1 MKIKHIFVFYT
12 LLLVSCGGG
21 GGGGSDSDPVNPGPV
36 PFSITF
42 GLTSF
47 SVNEDEVYEGS
58 IAATANE
65 TVTFSYSITTEPSNG
80 RINLTSGGAFS
91 YRPST
96 DYFGSDQFQYSVT
109 AVEKNV
115 TRTATV
121 NVTVNSVNDAPILT
135 ITNFDKSN
143 EFVFPGE
150 EILVDVDISDVDSD
164 LSSLTFS
171 ANSLYGDPT
180 VSLNTDKNQISI
192 DPSNIFQ
199 GGLVD
204 VNVILSDGESQ
215 TEKLITFWNLKKIDT
230 IYDENL
236 NYTFFGNGDSNS
248 RLFNYVFLIDGV
260 DDSADKSNVR
270 NGIRDWL
277 DFINDSDIKYFIDSF
292 FNLHIIELNDEDNP
306 VKVQTGATIKEDNDF
321 DSLSGDELDDFY
333 ENIFEPAG
341 CSYRDDNI
349 YCFNDNFVSEVEDFI
364 TSSGFQGTNN
374 ISVITGVEGR
384 GTACTSCSTP
394 INIQD
399 YFIGSNAPEEVYV
412 RALFLTLKHEFG
424 HTFND
429 LGDEYIDDYWDPEEN
444 LGGSINCLSASDYY
458 DDLKEFDVDEDGTFD
473 DDELTEILRSGLNFD
488 WPCFWV
494 DGRPNTTSED
504 QPEDIKW
511 KHLFENPE
519 NIPGYHD
526 EQATNGIGM
535 FTGTY
540 YGIDYTYRPSFE
552 NVMNGSTGD
561 GYSEWW
567 WSANKTSG
575 TSWDKVGIEA
585 FVIQTLKYQGLHDL
599 NPVFSSSGASIN
611 LGLVIPNDVFDIVWY
626 INGQIDD
633 SLKNK
638 TTITVDSKNSGW
650 DHIAYRVV
658 EKSSTKKYL
667 FANDEIDK
675 FSDVYN
681 GFFSSFDFAY
691 YCDEPYSDQEGYEE
705 SICHVSVSGYD
716 RQSDGSYRQYE
727 SFGFKTYDDFYNWY
741 GDYSEFSHWAEYY
754 IEYSGLGGQI
764 GINWSNL

>member
-1 MKIKHIFVFYT
+1 MKHKYIFVFCT

-21 GGGGSDSDPVNPGPV
+21 GGGGSNNDSVDPVSV

-58 IAATANE
+58 IVASANE
-65 TVTFSYSITTEPSNG
+65 TVTFSYSVTSGPSNG
-80 RINLTSGGAFS
+80 RVNLTSGGAFS
-91 YRPST
+91 YRPSAN
-96 DYFGSDQFQYSVT
+96 YFGSDQFQYSVT

-121 NVTVNSVNDAPILT
+121 NITVNSVNDAPILT
-135 ITNFDKSN
+135 ITNFVKSN
-143 EFVFPGE
+143 EFVFPDE

-192 DPSNIFQ
+192 NPSNIYQ

-204 VNVILSDGESQ
+204 VNVVLSDGESQ

-230 IYDENL
+230 SYDENL
-236 NYTFFGNGDSNS
+236 NYTFFGNGESNS

-260 DDSADKSNVR
+260 DQNKDKSNIR

-277 DFINDSDIKYFIDSF
+277 DFINDSDVKYFIDTF

-306 VKVQTGATIKEDNDF
+306 IKVQTGATIKDDNDF
-321 DSLSGDELDDFY
+321 SSLSGDELDDFY

-349 YCFNDNFVSEVEDFI
+349 YCFNGDFVSEVENFI

-384 GTACTSCSTP
+384 GTACSGCSTP

-399 YFIGSNAPEEVYV
+399 YFIGLNAPEEVYV

-429 LGDEYIDDYWDPEEN
+429 LGDEYTDDYWDPEEN
-444 LGGSINCLSASDYY
+444 PGGSINCRSASDFY
-458 DDLKEFDVDEDGTFD
+458 DDLKEFDVDEDGSFD

-488 WPCFWV
+488 WGCFWV
-494 DGRPNTTSED
+494 DGSPNTTSED

-511 KHLFENPE
+511 KHLFENPD

-526 EQATNGIGM
+526 EQAADGIGM

-540 YGIDYTYRPSFE
+540 YGINDTYRPSYE

-567 WSANKTSG
+567 YSANKTNG
-575 TSWDKVGIEA
+575 TSWDKVGIES
-585 FVIQTLKYQGLHDL
+585 FVIQTLKYQGLHNL
-599 NPVFSSSGASIN
+599 NPTFSSSGASIN
-611 LGLVIPNDVFDIVWY
+611 LGLVLPNNVFDIVWY

-638 TTITVDSKNSGW
+638 TTISVDSKNSGW

-667 FANDEIDK
+667 FVNDEIDK

-681 GFFSSFDFAY
+681 GFFSSFDYAY

-741 GDYSEFSHWAEYY
+741 GDFSEQSHWAEYY